1 MRTTHLSHG
10 LAALALLLGGA
21 LALACGPGKKSD
33 VPVVKYRLSGPYT
46 HENLTVFLIHGDDQ
60 VKDKNFLTLDEA
72 LEQKKVIVHET
83 KNVNQLS
90 VENVSDKDEV
100 FIQAGDIVKGGQQDR
115 VLAFDLVVPPKSGK
129 VAINSFCCEA
139 GRWTKRGKEDVR
151 NFNSSKDQ
159 LPNKDLKLAARKAMS
174 QREVWDNVSK
184 AQAKLAQNAN
194 APVKAAASETS
205 LQLTLE
211 HKKVLESIDGYVK
224 KLTPAVADQKD
235 VIGYAFAVNGQM
247 NSADVY
253 ASSALF
259 KKLWPKLVKATAVEA
274 FHEVKKDKK
283 FEPVKGDAVLAFLA
297 DPEKGKKSQKDI
309 DKRLSQVLKETE
321 KKVLFETCDKS
332 NGQCLRRSY
341 IAK

>member
-1 MRTTHLSHG
+1 MRTTHLTHG
-10 LAALALLLGGA
+10 LAALALLLGGT
-21 LALACGPGKKSD
+21 LAFGCGPGKSSAA
-33 VPVVKYRLSGPYT
+33 PVVKYRLSGPYT

-72 LEQKKVIVHET
+72 LQQKKVVVHET

-129 VAINSFCCEA
+129 VAINSFCVEA
-139 GRWTKRGKEDVR
+139 GRWTKRGKEDVQR
-151 NFNSSKDQ
+151 FNSCPDQ
-159 LPNKDLKLAARKAMS
+159 LATKDLKLAARKAMS
-174 QREVWDNVSK
+174 QREVWDNVAK
-184 AQAKLAQNAN
+184 AQAKLAENAG

-211 HKKVLESIDGYVK
+211 HKKVLESIDGYIK

-235 VIGYAFAVNGQM
+235 VIGYAFAVNGQL

-259 KKLWPKLVKATAVEA
+259 MKLWPKLVKATAVEA
-274 FHEVKKDKK
+274 FHELKKDKK
-283 FEPVKGDAVLAFLA
+283 FEAVKGDAVLAFLA

-321 KKVLFETCDKS
+321 KNVLFETCDKA

>member
-1 MRTTHLSHG
+1 MRATHLSQG

-21 LALACGPGKKSD
+21 LALACGPVKKSD
-33 VPVVKYRLSGPYT
+33 APVVKYRLSGPYT

-60 VKDKNFLTLDEA
+60 VKNKNFLTLDEA
-72 LEQKKVIVHET
+72 LEQKKVVVHET

-90 VENVSDKDEV
+90 VENVSAKDEV

-115 VLAFDLVVPPKSGK
+115 VLAFDLIVPPKSGK
-129 VAINSFCCEA
+129 VAINSFCVEA
-139 GRWTKRGKEDVR
+139 GRWRQRGAEDSH
-151 NFNSSKDQ
+151 NFSSSKDQ
-159 LPNKDLKLAARKAMS
+159 LATKDLKLAARRAMS
-174 QREVWDNVSK
+174 QRAVWDNVSR
-184 AQAKLAQNAN
+184 AQGRLAMNAGAPVQAK
-194 APVKAAASETS
+194 ASASS

-235 VIGYAFAVNGQM
+235 VIGYAFAVNGQV

-274 FHEVKKDKK
+274 FHELKKDKK
-283 FEPVKGDAVLAFLA
+283 FAAVKADAVTAFLA
-297 DPEKGKKSQKDI
+297 DAEKGKKSQKDI

-321 KKVLFETCDKS
+321 KNVLFETCDKA

>member
-1 MRTTHLSHG
+1 MRTTLLHHG

-21 LALACGPGKKSD
+21 LAVACGPGPKAEA
-33 VPVVKYRLSGPYT
+33 PVVKYRLSGPYT
-46 HENLTVFLIHGDDQ
+46 HENLTVYLIHGADQ
-60 VKDKNFLTLDEA
+60 VKDRNFLTLDEA

-83 KNVNQLS
+83 KNVNQLA
-90 VENVSDKDEV
+90 VENVSEKDEV

-115 VLAFDLVVPPKSGK
+115 VLAYDLVVPPKSGK
-129 VAINSFCCEA
+129 VGINSFCVEA
-139 GRWTKRGKEDVR
+139 GRWTQRGAEDAK

-159 LPNKDLKLAARKAMS
+159 LATKDLKLAARRAMS
-174 QREVWDNVSK
+174 QRAVWDNVSR
-184 AQAKLAQNAN
+184 AQARLAMNAN
-194 APVKAAASETS
+194 APVQSADSKSS

-211 HKKVLESIDGYVK
+211 HKKVLEHIDGYVK

-235 VIGYAFAVNGQM
+235 VIGYAFAVNGQL

-253 ASSALF
+253 ASHALF

-274 FHEVKKDKK
+274 FHELKKDKK
-283 FEPVKGDAVLAFLA
+283 FEPVKSDAVLAFLA

-309 DKRLSQVLKETE
+309 DKRLSQVLKETD
-321 KKVLFETCDKS
+321 KNVLFETCDKA

>member
-1 MRTTHLSHG
+1 MRTTRLSHG

-21 LALACGPGKKSD
+21 LALACGPVKKSD
-33 VPVVKYRLSGPYT
+33 AAAVKYRLSGPYT
-46 HENLTVFLIHGDDQ
+46 HENLTVYLIHGEDQ
-60 VKDKNFLTLDEA
+60 VKDRNFLTLDEA
-72 LEQKKVIVHET
+72 LEQKKVLVHET
-83 KNVNQLS
+83 KTVNQLA

-115 VLAFDLVVPPKSGK
+115 VLAYDLVVPPKSGK
-129 VAINSFCCEA
+129 VAISSFCCEA
-139 GRWTKRGKEDVR
+139 GRWTKRGKEDVK

-159 LPNKDLKLAARKAMS
+159 LATKDLKLAARRSMS

-184 AQAKLAQNAN
+184 AQARLAENAG
-194 APVKAAASETS
+194 APVKASASATS

-211 HKKVLESIDGYVK
+211 HKKVLEAIDGYVK

-235 VIGYAFAVNGQM
+235 VIGYAFAINGQV

-274 FHEVKKDKK
+274 FHELKKDKK
-283 FEPVKGDAVLAFLA
+283 FDAVKGEAVLAFLA

-321 KKVLFETCDKS
+321 KTVLFETCDKA
-332 NGQCLRRSY
+332 NGQCLRKSY
-341 IAK
+341 ICK

>member
-1 MRTTHLSHG
+1 MRTTHLQHG

-21 LALACGPGKKSD
+21 LALACGPGKKSEA
-33 VPVVKYRLSGPYT
+33 PVVKYRLSGPYT
-46 HENLTVFLIHGDDQ
+46 HENLTVYLIHGDDQ

-115 VLAFDLVVPPKSGK
+115 VLAFDLVVPPKSGQ
-129 VAINSFCCEA
+129 VAINSFCVEA
-139 GRWTKRGKEDVR
+139 GRWTQRGAEDVR

-159 LPNKDLKLAARKAMS
+159 LATKDLKLAARRAMS
-174 QREVWDNVSK
+174 QRAVWDNVSR
-184 AQAKLAQNAN
+184 AQARLAMNAK
-194 APVKAAASETS
+194 APVQSAASATS

-224 KLTPAVADQKD
+224 KLAPAVAGQKD
-235 VIGYAFAVNGQM
+235 VIGYAFAVNGQL

-274 FHEVKKDKK
+274 FHELKKDKK
-283 FEPVKGDAVLAFLA
+283 FDPVKSDAVLAFLA
-297 DPEKGKKSQKDI
+297 DPEKGKASRKDI

-321 KKVLFETCDKS
+321 KNVLFETCDKTD
-332 NGQCLRRSY
+332 GKCLRRSY

>member
-1 MRTTHLSHG
+1 MRTTHLSQG

-21 LALACGPGKKSD
+21 LALACGPTKKSEA
-33 VPVVKYRLSGPYT
+33 PAVKYRLSGPYT
-46 HENLTVFLIHGDDQ
+46 HENLTVYLIHGDDP
-60 VKDKNFLTLDEA
+60 VKGKNFLTLDEA

-129 VAINSFCCEA
+129 VAIGSFCCEA

-159 LPNKDLKLAARKAMS
+159 VATKDLKLATRKAMS

-184 AQAKLAQNAN
+184 AQAKLAENAR
-194 APVKAAASETS
+194 APVQSADSKTS

-235 VIGYAFAVNGQM
+235 VIGYAFAINGQI

-274 FHEVKKDKK
+274 FHELKKDKK
-283 FEPVKGDAVLAFLA
+283 FEPVKSDAVLAFLA

-321 KKVLFETCDKS
+321 KNVLFETCDKA

>member
-1 MRTTHLSHG
+1 MRTTFLNHG

-21 LALACGPGKKSD
+21 LTVACGPGKKSD
-33 VPVVKYRLSGPYT
+33 TPVVRYRLSGPYT
-46 HENLTVFLIHGDDQ
+46 HENLTVYLIHGEDA

-83 KNVNQLS
+83 KNVNQLA

-139 GRWTKRGKEDVR
+139 GRWTKRGAEDAR

-159 LPNKDLKLAARKAMS
+159 VATKDLKLAARKAMS

-184 AQAKLAQNAN
+184 AQARLAMNAG
-194 APVKAAASETS
+194 APVQAAASQTS

-211 HKKVLESIDGYVK
+211 HKKVLEAIDGYVK
-224 KLTPAVADQKD
+224 KLTPAVAGQKD
-235 VIGYAFAVNGQM
+235 VIGYAFAVNGQV

-259 KKLWPKLVKATAVEA
+259 KKLWPKLLKASAVEA
-274 FHEVKKDKK
+274 FHELKKDKK
-283 FEPVKGDAVLAFLA
+283 FEVVKGEEVLAFLA

-309 DKRLSQVLKETE
+309 DKRLSQVQKETA
-321 KKVLFETCDKS
+321 KNVLFETCDKA